1 MFYVASD
8 YWPSDTTLWVTDFKG
23 NNPKFVYYFYKTL
36 SVMMLNLDVG
46 SANPTLN
53 RNHLHSREILWTDRQ
68 SQDRIAEILSGL
80 DDKIE
85 LNRQMNRTL
94 EQMARALFKSWFI
107 DFDPVHAKQRGEK
120 PAGMDAETAALF
132 PDRFVEID
140 GKEVPEGWEWKT
152 VDQLYTLRGGSTPST
167 SNPEFWEGGTHAWTS
182 PKDLSGLTTPFLTRT
197 EKRITEAGTK
207 VISSGLL
214 PEGTVLLSSRAPVGY
229 LAIASMPV
237 SINQGYIALEST
249 GALGRYF
256 TLNLLQARLEEIK
269 AMASGT
275 TFPELSK
282 KTFRTFTVLSPRYA
296 VGSVFEFR
304 VEEIYEKI
312 LQNVKE
318 TENLSMIRDYLLPRL
333 LSGEIT
339 V

>member
-1 MFYVASD
+1 
-8 YWPSDTTLWVTDFKG
+8 
-23 NNPKFVYYFYKTL
+23 
-36 SVMMLNLDVG
+36 
-46 SANPTLN
+46 
-53 RNHLHSREILWTDRQ
+53 
-68 SQDRIAEILSGL
+68 
-80 DDKIE
+80 
-85 LNRQMNRTL
+85 
-94 EQMARALFKSWFI
+94 
-107 DFDPVHAKQRGEK
+107 
-120 PAGMDAETAALF
+120 MDAETAALF

-207 VISSGLL
+207 VISSGVL

-282 KTFRTFTVLSPRYA
+282 KTFRTFAVLSPPRALCDAFEGA
-296 VGSVFEFR
+296 VSGL
-304 VEEIYEKI
+304 YEAL
-312 LQNVKE
+312 LQNVHE
-318 TENLSMIRDYLLPRL
+318 IDQLASLRDSLLPRL
-333 LSGEIT
+333 LSGELD
-339 V
+339 VSDWENAVEAPEGAPA